1 MNALAPLARFLEAS
15 IASVSS
21 VPVGL
26 HSFAVAGLI
35 GGVILWLLGGK
46 LLRPAFGLV
55 GIAVGAA
62 IGGLLLPT
70 VAPTTIFGFA
80 SLHVGMSVGA
90 ILGFV
95 LSMTLFRFAMGIA
108 GAVVFAVLGLLGT
121 GIYLSQTPGAV
132 PIEMPAA
139 LTSAEGFKD
148 AAGKVGSDLAEAA
161 KKLQDGATITDLT
174 KDGEAAVASREA
186 ATQLRSQLQDQVTD
200 LWSRTPSDSK
210 LVLTGGAFGGALLGL
225 IVGVVM
231 PKKSAALF
239 TAFLGAASL
248 LACGTWLAHAAQVP
262 GHELLNRGPVVWLV
276 AWLVAG
282 IAGVSI
288 QTARREKSPEKNR
301 VAVAEP
307 KA

>member
-1 MNALAPLARFLEAS
+1 MNALAPLGRLLETS
-15 IASVSS
+15 IASISS

-35 GGVILWLLGGK
+35 GGAILWLLGGK

-62 IGGLLLPT
+62 LGGLLLPA
-70 VAPTTIFGFA
+70 VAPPTIFGFA
-80 SLHVGMSVGA
+80 SLHVGMSLGA

-95 LSMTLFRFAMGIA
+95 LSMTLFRFAMGVA
-108 GAVVFAVLGLLGT
+108 GAVVFAVMGLLGT
-121 GIYLSQTPGAV
+121 GIYLSQTPGALPV
-132 PIEMPAA
+132 EMPTA

-148 AAGKVGSDLAEAA
+148 AAEKVGADLADAA
-161 KKLQDGATITDLT
+161 KKIQNGATISDLT
-174 KDGEAAVASREA
+174 NNGETVGASREA
-186 ATQLRSQLQDQVTD
+186 ATQLQEQVQD

-210 LVLTGGAFGGALLGL
+210 LTLTGGAFGGALLGL

-248 LACGTWLAHAAQVP
+248 LACGTWLAHAAQLP
-262 GHELLNRGPVVWLV
+262 GHGMLDRGPV
-276 AWLVAG
+276 AWLLIWLATG
-282 IAGVSI
+282 AAGVVI
-288 QTARREKSPEKNR
+288 QTARGEKNSDKAR
-301 VAVAEP
+301 PPAAAP